1 MNDSFFHLSEDK
13 RAAIINAA
21 FRVFSQNGYKKS
33 PMNEIAEEAGISK
46 SLLFYYFK
54 NKKELYLFLVKYSAD
69 VTRQEMI
76 RQKCF
81 EKDNFFDAFIS
92 GLKVKA
98 DMLRSYPELA
108 MFELKAYYEK
118 EPELRADIER
128 LIGRYSGFEF
138 QSKQIKL
145 DPEQFIDGLDLEMMY
160 RDIYLASEGYLWE
173 KLYSGGLDPDIF
185 EQDYLKMIAHWK
197 KIYLRKGAEK

>member
-33 PMNEIAEEAGISK
+33 PMNEIAEEAVISK

-81 EKDNFFDAFIS
+81 EKDNFFDAFTS

>member
-33 PMNEIAEEAGISK
+33 PMNEIAGEAGISK

-81 EKDNFFDAFIS
+81 EKENFFDAFIS

-145 DPEQFIDGLDLEMMY
+145 DPKQFIDGLDLEMMY